1 MSGAAQISHHRADG
15 AGAPKDNANHRQLHN
30 EDLLGRTWRSIG
42 QSVVQVTHK
51 AEQHAKDP
59 TNRETNKELNEA
71 TVLVLRGRL
80 EWARSIA
87 HIEATLEG
95 KAEEM
100 KVLQHYVRSVPRIG
114 RKRKIVELETSAV
127 SDGKGEDII
136 AEAAGEE
143 KPAIALES

>member
-1 MSGAAQISHHRADG
+1 MSGAAQSSHHRADG